1 MNATQRRLEGK
12 VALIVGAGQTPGPK
26 MGNGRATA
34 LLFAREG
41 AQVLAADQNIA
52 SAEETVALIQS
63 EGGSAA
69 AVETDVTDESSI
81 QRAVHDCT
89 QRWNRLDILHNN
101 VGISVAGGDAPVTEI
116 TVEAFDRI
124 MAVNLRSV
132 VLACKHALPIMRDQG
147 SGVILTISSIAA
159 LVILYSSAQAGSIRI
174 GTEGAYPPWNAKD
187 ESGKLIGFEVELA
200 GWLCIYMKADCT
212 LVEQDWDGMI
222 PGLIMRK
229 YDAIMAGMSITDE
242 RMKTINFS
250 QGYADEVASLAV
262 MKGSS
267 LEGMDTPKAIN
278 LSTGGGAAKKA
289 LKTLTAALAGKTIGV
304 QTATIHQN
312 FLESGDVGNVK
323 VRTYKTQDEVNLD
336 LAAGRIDAAL
346 AAAVAF
352 TDYAEK
358 SGKPVVLV
366 GPTFSGGAFG
376 NGVGVGIR
384 KADTQLLED
393 FNKAIDSARKS
404 GKISELAIRWFG
416 FDASM

>member
-1 MNATQRRLEGK
+1 MK
-12 VALIVGAGQTPGPK
+12 
-26 MGNGRATA
+26 
-34 LLFAREG
+34 
-41 AQVLAADQNIA
+41 NIFKFFL
-52 SAEETVALIQS
+52 S
-63 EGGSAA
+63 
-69 AVETDVTDESSI
+69 
-81 QRAVHDCT
+81 
-89 QRWNRLDILHNN
+89 
-101 VGISVAGGDAPVTEI
+101 SVAA
-116 TVEAFDRI
+116 I
-124 MAVNLRSV
+124 M
-132 VLACKHALPIMRDQG
+132 IFF
-147 SGVILTISSIAA
+147 
-159 LVILYSSAQAGSIRI
+159 SSAQADSIRI

-200 GWLCIYMKADCT
+200 NWLCIYMEADCT

-278 LSTGGGAAKKA
+278 LSTGGGDVKKA

-312 FLESGDVGNVK
+312 FLESGDVGSVK
-323 VRTYKTQDEVNLD
+323 IRTYKTQDEVNLD

-384 KADTQLLED
+384 KDDTDLLNR
-393 FNKAIDSARKS
+393 FNKAINTARKT
-404 GKISELAIRWFG
+404 GKISELAIKWFG

>member
-1 MNATQRRLEGK
+1 MNKFVKLFLSIFAS
-12 VALIVGAGQTPGPK
+12 IV
-26 MGNGRATA
+26 
-34 LLFAREG
+34 LLSTT
-41 AQVLAADQNIA
+41 VLADKI
-52 SAEETVALIQS
+52 
-63 EGGSAA
+63 
-69 AVETDVTDESSI
+69 
-81 QRAVHDCT
+81 
-89 QRWNRLDILHNN
+89 
-101 VGISVAGGDAPVTEI
+101 
-116 TVEAFDRI
+116 
-124 MAVNLRSV
+124 
-132 VLACKHALPIMRDQG
+132 K
-147 SGVILTISSIAA
+147 
-159 LVILYSSAQAGSIRI
+159 I

-200 GWLCIYMKADCT
+200 NFLCIYMNADCT
-212 LVEQDWDGMI
+212 IVEQDWDGMI
-222 PGLIMRK
+222 PGLLMRK

-278 LSTGGGAAKKA
+278 LSTGGSDVKNA

-312 FLESGDVGNVK
+312 FLESGDVGSVK

-358 SGKPVVLV
+358 SGKDVVLV
-366 GPTFSGGAFG
+366 GPTFAGGAFG

-384 KADTQLLED
+384 KSDTQLLKD
-393 FNKAIDSARKS
+393 FNKAINTARKN
-404 GKISELAIRWFG
+404 GKISELAIKWFG